1 MIWGKTRSAAPTFS
15 FGYNRINKYI
25 FKDSFTFSLPLA
37 FCTFKKIF
45 DTHSRKHA
53 GPGDIPR
60 KILRKGNVSRNHT
73 IYKISM
79 ISESFQSPK
88 FSKILGLWPYQ
99 RNFRS
104 KLTFQRIRKFI
115 QFYDWVTE
123 FFPEPTCISC
133 VHDHNL
139 FTMIICD
146 NLFTVTIDWRILRRM
161 KFLSDRWVNTLNSSA
176 RWVNT
181 VQHRWKNKLIEHF
194 EQHCWKTFSTIQ
206 ISTAISETP
215 QFLKPRWDQNLEHV
229 LALTT
234 VTWMNVKW
242 CTCILQTLGR
252 KEIRNWFYQHSSSFK
267 IDKKTPLRRQGRWYQ
282 MSDPGRKSLICLSCK
297 LKLHLNLSRIVG
309 IVGGTRG
316 PLLLN
321 IMVMVMIYREA

>member
-1 MIWGKTRSAAPTFS
+1 MLDGWTQFNTGERTNSLNTSNNTAGKP
-15 FGYNRINKYI
+15 
-25 FKDSFTFSLPLA
+25 
-37 FCTFKKIF
+37 
-45 DTHSRKHA
+45 SRQF
-53 GPGDIPR
+53 R
-60 KILRKGNVSRNHT
+60 
-73 IYKISM
+73 
-79 ISESFQSPK
+79 FQ
-88 FSKILGLWPYQ
+88 L
-99 RNFRS
+99 
-104 KLTFQRIRKFI
+104 
-115 QFYDWVTE
+115 
-123 FFPEPTCISC
+123 
-133 VHDHNL
+133 
-139 FTMIICD
+139 
-146 NLFTVTIDWRILRRM
+146 
-161 KFLSDRWVNTLNSSA
+161 
-176 RWVNT
+176 
-181 VQHRWKNKLIEHF
+181 
-194 EQHCWKTFSTIQ
+194 
-206 ISTAISETP
+206 